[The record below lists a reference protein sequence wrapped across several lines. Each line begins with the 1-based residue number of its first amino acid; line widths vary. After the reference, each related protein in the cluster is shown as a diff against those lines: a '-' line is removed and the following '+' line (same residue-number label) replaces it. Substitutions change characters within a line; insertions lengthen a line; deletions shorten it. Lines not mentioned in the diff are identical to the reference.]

1 MFSGHTLRPTGTSRA
16 HHARLAFKI
25 SISFYKTIYSDEYVH
40 LKLTVFTD
48 TNDDVARMQYAN
60 QSVVV
65 NFHSFLCLLHHLP
78 YYFFFAFNCQSAFV
92 RAQSPNF
99 FIAYTCVVPTITFQ
113 SPSRQAAK
121 PSIHHHTSPV
131 VKLLVFCV
139 CSRRVYHTNL
149 KQMKPLNK

>member
-48 TNDDVARMQYAN
+48 SNDDVARMQYAN
-60 QSVVV
+60 QSAVV

-78 YYFFFAFNCQSAFV
+78 YYFFLLS
-92 RAQSPNF
+92 
-99 FIAYTCVVPTITFQ
+99 IANP
-113 SPSRQAAK
+113 PSSELR
-121 PSIHHHTSPV
+121 
-131 VKLLVFCV
+131 LLIF
-139 CSRRVYHTNL
+139 SLHIL
-149 KQMKPLNK
+149 A